1 MTNLKTD
8 SIITNDPLLTD
19 LSSMQVMLKF
29 PEPRTVKIDPKRT
42 LLQIVDMQ
50 TIFVGLENRKK
61 MWHGDDY
68 TSNIASLLHKARELD
83 MVVVFQ
89 YSTSIRN
96 PYEKTS
102 KGFRYP
108 SQPAEP
114 SYGQIIDEVKPLD
127 RPNEYI
133 VSKTTHD
140 IFFHT
145 HMDDLLNKLPSIDT
159 VILTGTVTNI
169 CVMYAERGYS
179 VRGYKVII
187 PMDGVIARSPES
199 QVAALHLM
207 VQTQNYPA
215 TPTLSNMITF
225 D

>member
-1 MTNLKTD
+1 MNGRVLA
-8 SIITNDPLLTD
+8 D
-19 LSSMQVMLKF
+19 LSSMQIMLKF

-61 MWHGDDY
+61 MWQADY
-68 TSNIASLLHKARELD
+68 ISNIKSLLHKARELD

-145 HMDDLLNKLPSIDT
+145 HMDDLLNKLPNIDT
-159 VILTGTVTNI
+159 VILTGTVTNV
-169 CVMYAERGYS
+169 CVLYAERGYS
-179 VRGYKVII
+179 VRGYKVIV

-207 VQTQNYPA
+207 VQTQNFPA
-215 TPTLSNMITF
+215 TMTLSNMIAF
-225 D
+225 EK